1 MLAGL
6 QAPAGE
12 RRPMSPAARPA
23 APLAPPIPAAD
34 LRRLAAAALCAAG
47 AQPAHAAWAAD
58 ILVEGDLMGLGTHG
72 VLRLMTYCE
81 RLRLGGINAQAAIR
95 MERKAPALALVDGD
109 NALGPAVAMTAL
121 EAGLEIAAEQGL
133 AYVGCR
139 NSNHLGAL
147 APYGLKA
154 CEMGF
159 VLICGTNASTTIAP
173 WGGREARLG
182 NNPLSIAAP
191 CPEPPHFLL
200 DMAMSVAARG
210 KIRKARD
217 EGTAIPGDW
226 AVDAAGK
233 PTTDPAAALQGFLL
247 PFGAHKGSGLSL
259 AVDLLSGVLSGARFL
274 TDITPWTDYPELPS
288 GTGHFLLL
296 IDPKRLLGEEAY
308 GAAIGHFRAL
318 VQGTPPADPDHPVQL
333 PGEREQQRRADALA
347 RGVALPAG
355 LMAKIE
361 RLASGEAVPGGA

>member
-1 MLAGL
+1 MT
-6 QAPAGE
+6 E
-12 RRPMSPAARPA
+12 TVTFAAD
-23 APLAPPIPAAD
+23 D
-34 LRRLAAAALCAAG
+34 LRRIAVAALTAAG
-47 AQPAHAAWAAD
+47 ARQRHAEWTAD

-72 VLRLMTYCE
+72 VLRLLLYCE
-81 RLRLGGINAQAAIR
+81 RLRLGGIDGAAEIAA
-95 MERKAPALALVDGD
+95 ERRAPGLALVEGA
-109 NALGPAVAMTAL
+109 NGLGPAVAMTAL
-121 EAGLEIAAEQGL
+121 ETAVGMAAETGI

-154 CEMGF
+154 CLQGYA
-159 VLICGTNASTTIAP
+159 LIAGTNASTTIAP

-217 EGTAIPGDW
+217 EGERIPEGW
-226 AVDAAGK
+226 AVDAEGK
-233 PTTDPAAALQGFLL
+233 PTTDPVAALAGFLL
-247 PFGAHKGSGLSL
+247 PFGAHKGSGLSQ

-274 TDITPWTDYPELPS
+274 TDITAWTDFPEKPS
-288 GTGHFLLL
+288 GTGHFFLL
-296 IDPKRLLGEEAY
+296 IDPKRLLGAEPY
-308 GAAIGHFRAL
+308 DAAIGRFRAL
-318 VQGTPPADPDHPVQL
+318 VRDTPPADAAQPVQL
-333 PGEREQQRRADALA
+333 PGEREQQRRAEALEK
-347 RGVALPAG
+347 GVALPAD

-361 RLASGEAVPGGA
+361 ALASGQVVT